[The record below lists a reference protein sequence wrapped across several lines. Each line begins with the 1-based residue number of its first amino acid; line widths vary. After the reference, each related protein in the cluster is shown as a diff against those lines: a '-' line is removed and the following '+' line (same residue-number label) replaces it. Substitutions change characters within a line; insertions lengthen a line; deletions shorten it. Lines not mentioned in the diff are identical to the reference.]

1 MIGMKRNSMKK
12 IFTTVILFS
21 VMFNMKAQNAYEIKV
36 SIKDIK
42 DSVCYL
48 LRYKWDTQFIS
59 DTGKVKNG
67 SFTFKGKQ
75 PLEKGLYAILRQNKS
90 YIYFD
95 MPIGD
100 VQKFSVVTDTV
111 DLYSKMKIT
120 GSQLNEDFRQFV
132 LFMSSHYKATVDFEK
147 EVKARKDKDST
158 KLIIKER
165 TAQFEEIKKYQKDYL
180 AKNPTGFLSTII
192 RLQGEIEIPPAP
204 KAANGRKDSLW
215 EYNYYIT
222 HYWEGIPLNDVGT
235 LNTNKLFYNR
245 LKNYFE
251 KIVVQSPDTLIKTA
265 DWLVKQT
272 GDNKEMFKYVVY
284 YLTFTTESSKIMGHD
299 AVFVDLVDK
308 YYRTGKAYWLD
319 EKQLKKILDRADILK
334 PLLLGKVAPDMDMI
348 DTTGAKTIKKLGI
361 DTMTNSE
368 RLTQT
373 YFSNLTTLQKVFVPL
388 HKIKAD
394 YTILIF
400 WDVDCGH
407 CQKDLP
413 KLRDIYNN
421 YKKEG
426 KSVEVYCVYTHHEV
440 EKWKKFIRDNKLTW
454 VNVYDGVHLNDL
466 KVKFDIYSTP
476 VIYLLDKNKVIKA
489 KRIGVE
495 QVEDV
500 IKNLDRIK

>member
-1 MIGMKRNSMKK
+1 MRRFIAG
-12 IFTTVILFS
+12 IILLTGVFGA
-21 VMFNMKAQNAYEIKV
+21 KAQNAYEIKV
-36 SIKDIK
+36 NIKGIK

-48 LRYKWDTQFIS
+48 LRYKWDSQYIA
-59 DTGKVKNG
+59 DTAKVKKG
-67 SFTFKGKQ
+67 ALVFKGKK
-75 PLEKGLYAILRQNKS
+75 PLEKGLYAVLRQSKS

-100 VQKFSVVTDTV
+100 AQKFSVETDTV

-132 LFMSSHYKATVDFEK
+132 MFMSSHYKTAFEYEKAVK
-147 EVKARKDKDST
+147 ERKDKDST
-158 KLIIKER
+158 KLIIAEK
-165 TAQFEEIKKYQKDYL
+165 TKQFEEIKKYQKEYL
-180 AKNPTGFLSTII
+180 AKNPTSYLSTII
-192 RLQGEIEIPPAP
+192 HLQNEVEVPPAP

-215 EYNYYIT
+215 EYNYYVK
-222 HYWEGIPLNDVGT
+222 HYWDGVPLNDVST

-251 KIVVQSPDTLIKTA
+251 KIVVQSPDSLIKTC
-265 DWLVKQT
+265 DWLVQQA
-272 GDNKEMFKYVVY
+272 GDNKEMFKYIVY
-284 YLTFTTESSKIMGHD
+284 YTTFTTESSKIMGHD

-319 EKQLKKILDRADILK
+319 EKQLQKIIERADILK
-334 PLLLGKVAPDMDMI
+334 PLILGKVAPDMDMV

-361 DTMTNSE
+361 DTITNSE
-368 RLTQT
+368 RLTQV
-373 YFSNLTTLQKVFVPL
+373 YFANQQTLQNIYVPL

-413 KLRDIYNN
+413 KLRDIYDN

-426 KSVEVYCVYTHHEV
+426 KSVEVYAVYTHHEV
-440 EKWKKFIRDNKLTW
+440 EKWKKFIRDNKLDFM
-454 VNVYDGVHLNDL
+454 NVYDGVHLNDL
-466 KVKFDIYSTP
+466 KKKFDIFSTP
-476 VIYLLDKNKVIKA
+476 VIYVLDKNKVIKA

-500 IKNLDRIK
+500 IRNFSKAK